1 MHPYTSRCARILT
14 SADPARS
21 LLDLLTGLGRIFDFL
36 TKKERNMKKILFVLI
51 VFATLFA
58 FTGCN
63 SCTQT
68 FKNLESDFS
77 ELDRNI
83 TVINAIRGDTIFSYS
98 GPCYISDGAN
108 PGDVTLIYKV
118 GKKSKKADFLG
129 EHVIFVAT
137 EK

>member
-1 MHPYTSRCARILT
+1 
-14 SADPARS
+14 
-21 LLDLLTGLGRIFDFL
+21 
-36 TKKERNMKKILFVLI
+36 MKKTILILI
-51 VFATLFA
+51 AFASVFA

-68 FKNLESDFS
+68 IKNLESDFS

-83 TVINAIRGDTIFSYS
+83 TVINAIRGDTLFSYS

-129 EHVIFVAT
+129 EHVIFIAT

>member
-1 MHPYTSRCARILT
+1 
-14 SADPARS
+14 
-21 LLDLLTGLGRIFDFL
+21 
-36 TKKERNMKKILFVLI
+36 MKKILLALI

-58 FTGCN
+58 FTGGN
-63 SCTQT
+63 SGTQT

-77 ELDRNI
+77 ELDRNV
-83 TVINAIRGDTIFSYS
+83 TVINAIKGDTLFAYS

-118 GKKSKKADFLG
+118 GKKSKKADFIG
-129 EHVIFVAT
+129 DHVIFIAT

>member
-1 MHPYTSRCARILT
+1 MRKKFDLYRPN
-14 SADPARS
+14 S
-21 LLDLLTGLGRIFDFL
+21 LITGPLDRVGSVLWIFNQ
-36 TKKERNMKKILFVLI
+36 KERNMKKILFVLI
-51 VFATLFA
+51 AFATLFA

-83 TVINAIRGDTIFSYS
+83 TVINAIRGDTLFTYS
-98 GPCYISDGAN
+98 GPCYISDGTN

-129 EHVIFVAT
+129 EHVIFIAT

>member
-1 MHPYTSRCARILT
+1 
-14 SADPARS
+14 
-21 LLDLLTGLGRIFDFL
+21 
-36 TKKERNMKKILFVLI
+36 MKKILFVLI
-51 VFATLFA
+51 AFATLFA

-83 TVINAIRGDTIFSYS
+83 TVINAIRGDTLFSYS

-108 PGDVTLIYKV
+108 PGNANPGNVTLIYKV

-129 EHVIFVAT
+129 EHVIFIAT